1 MTQRERQI
9 LQLIEAN
16 PMIQQQ
22 EIADKLGIT
31 RSSVAVHISNLTKKG
46 CIAGKGYVLRTG
58 SYAVVVG
65 GVNVDIGARS
75 FKPLVAED
83 SNPGEV
89 MTSLGGVGR
98 NIAHN
103 MSLMGLD
110 VRLLSAYGDDIN
122 GERVAASCSEL
133 GIDLSQALRVP
144 GASTSTYLYIT
155 DPEGEMALA
164 VSDMEVCKR
173 ITPEYL
179 SKNLALLQNA
189 QVVVADANIPEE
201 SLKFLADNLF
211 VPLFVDTVSTVKAV
225 KVKDIL
231 PKIHTLKPNRI
242 EAELLSGVKIETEED
257 AEKAAKALIEKGV
270 RRVFISMGAKGVF
283 AATAKESLWHGIFPG
298 KMVNT
303 TGCGDAF
310 MGALV
315 WAYLEGMNLEDTA
328 KAGLAAGS
336 IAMESN
342 ETINPLMCAELLKKR
357 MNSKK

>member
-65 GVNVDIGARS
+65 GVNVDIGGRS
-75 FKPLVAED
+75 FNALVGED

-110 VRLLSAYGDDIN
+110 VRLLSAYGDDLN

-133 GIDLSQALRVP
+133 GIDLSNALRVS

-155 DPEGEMALA
+155 DPDGEMALA
-164 VSDMEVCKR
+164 VSDMEVCKK

-189 QVVVADANIPEE
+189 QVVVADANIPQE
-201 SLKFLADNLF
+201 SLEFLADNLF
-211 VPLFVDTVSTVKAV
+211 VPFFVDPVSTVKAE
-225 KVKDIL
+225 KVRKIL
-231 PKIHTLKPNRI
+231 PKIHTLKPNKI
-242 EAELLSGVKIETEED
+242 EAELLSGVKIENEED

-270 RRVFISMGAKGVF
+270 RRVFISMGSKGGF
-283 AATAKESLWHGIFPG
+283 AATAKESLWHGIIPG

-328 KAGLAAGS
+328 AAGLAAGS
-336 IAMESN
+336 IAMESD
-342 ETINPLMCAELLKKR
+342 ETINPLMCEEVLRKR
-357 MNSKK
+357 MNKK

>member
-65 GVNVDIGARS
+65 GVNVDIGGRS
-75 FKPLVAED
+75 FNALVGED

-133 GIDLSQALRVP
+133 GIDLSNALRVS

-155 DPEGEMALA
+155 DPDGEMALA
-164 VSDMEVCKR
+164 VSDMEVCKK

-189 QVVVADANIPEE
+189 QVVVADANIPQE
-201 SLKFLADNLF
+201 SLEFLADNLF
-211 VPLFVDTVSTVKAV
+211 VPFFVDPVSTVKAE
-225 KVKDIL
+225 KVRKIL
-231 PKIHTLKPNRI
+231 PKIHTLKPNKI
-242 EAELLSGVKIETEED
+242 EAELLSGVKIENEED

-270 RRVFISMGAKGVF
+270 RRVFISMGSKGVF
-283 AATAKESLWHGIFPG
+283 AATAKESLWHGIIPG

-328 KAGLAAGS
+328 AAGLAAGS
-336 IAMESN
+336 IAMESD
-342 ETINPLMCAELLKKR
+342 ETIHPLMCEEVLRKR
-357 MNSKK
+357 MNKK